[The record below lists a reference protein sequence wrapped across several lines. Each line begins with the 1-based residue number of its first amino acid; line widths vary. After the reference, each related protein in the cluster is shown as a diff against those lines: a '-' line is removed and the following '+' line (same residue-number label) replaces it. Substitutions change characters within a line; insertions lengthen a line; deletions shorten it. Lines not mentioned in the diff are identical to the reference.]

1 MSATQLNS
9 RLLSDPHW
17 NEVSYL
23 LSDESKLSVYY
34 LEALWGDDGFRREW
48 VRLREGFNAQWQ
60 GQVQELARCAKE
72 GDMSLLQACA
82 AGVVEGVSRLAKVY
96 PLPFRVRL
104 LLGFLLVGELLE
116 PLGVPFALQCVGF
129 FGLRPEPKH
138 TKFFRLNT
146 FRALYERLQLPPTLR
161 EYLPAQLGV
170 LLVAWELAFQNV
182 DMCPPLVGL
191 PLPLRSESKKAY
203 LVRVRK
209 LLQADNLLLQ
219 EFVDRFYLKGS
230 KFAFRN
236 LRNAKG
242 AVLALAEEY
251 YEQCKVRASNRDE
264 EILPRY
270 ARQVY
275 LWVVKGETWG
285 AIRDEV
291 FREELDDLYKRFTAR
306 KITENEKER
315 RREALRQRVIRS
327 TAEACHLLGIPLPK
341 NRKV

>member
-1 MSATQLNS
+1 MGATQLNS

-23 LSDESKLSVYY
+23 LSDESRLSVYY

-60 GQVQELARCAKE
+60 VQVQELARCAKE

-191 PLPLRSESKKAY
+191 PLPFQSEPKESYVK
-203 LVRVRK
+203 RVKK
-209 LLQADNLLLQ
+209 LLQTDSYLLE
-219 EFVDRFYLKGS
+219 EFVERFRLEGS
-230 KFAFRN
+230 RFRFSN
-236 LRNAKG
+236 PHNVMLE
-242 AVLALAEEY
+242 VAEDY
-251 YEQCKVRASNRDE
+251 YEQCRTRASNRNDE
-264 EILPRY
+264 LLMRY
-270 ARQVY
+270 ATQVY
-275 LWVVKGETWG
+275 LRVVKRKTWG
-285 AIRDEV
+285 EIVNALIDEGWFQFGENLTAQGQREQWEKWRDNV
-291 FREELDDLYKRFTAR
+291 KKITRKAR
-306 KITENEKER
+306 KM
-315 RREALRQRVIRS
+315 
-327 TAEACHLLGIPLPK
+327 LGI
-341 NRKV
+341 